1 MSRSNVLTGV
11 LRGGKP
17 DRNIFPHRDQNAI
30 SRSWQ
35 RKELYRTVT
44 LTHFCLCNSLR
55 EDNTWRYSIL
65 NDSTAHRQHRV
76 SAGFRCETQLCQLIR
91 ILNCKISRKKPVKL
105 ICKSLNMMRG
115 HSVAKFAKQRFIV
128 CCKRCLSFGDDRA
141 LEALRENEV
150 KSSLRK
156 VIDKASGK
164 NLVMTGSVQV
174 TSHLTIN
181 FRRHYILGNAV

>member
-1 MSRSNVLTGV
+1 
-11 LRGGKP
+11 
-17 DRNIFPHRDQNAI
+17 
-30 SRSWQ
+30 
-35 RKELYRTVT
+35 
-44 LTHFCLCNSLR
+44 
-55 EDNTWRYSIL
+55 
-65 NDSTAHRQHRV
+65 
-76 SAGFRCETQLCQLIR
+76 
-91 ILNCKISRKKPVKL
+91 
-105 ICKSLNMMRG
+105 MMRG

-174 TSHLTIN
+174 TSHLTIK
-181 FRRHYILGNAV
+181 FRRQYILGNAV